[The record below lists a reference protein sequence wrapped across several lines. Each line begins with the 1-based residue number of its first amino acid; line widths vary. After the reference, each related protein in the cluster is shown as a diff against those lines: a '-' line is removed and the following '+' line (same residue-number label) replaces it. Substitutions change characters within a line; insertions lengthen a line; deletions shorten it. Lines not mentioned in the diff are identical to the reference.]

1 MPKRNL
7 DRRTE
12 RTRQALNSAFV
23 KILLER
29 GYANFTIG
37 EVADRA
43 NVGRSTLYAHYSG
56 KKDLLKECISRP
68 SAVLAS
74 IVGLDVAAK
83 TIAPIIDHFV
93 EQRILNGILFTVPV
107 RPIWVRS
114 LGGLIEPKV
123 ARLARDSGAR
133 PLLSAKLISQLLAEM
148 QIVLVA
154 NCLALNVIP
163 RSDAIAEAV
172 IASSRAILAAL
183 LRPRSGA
190 SLFIPT

>member
-83 TIAPIIDHFV
+83 TIAPIIDNFV

-114 LGGLIEPKV
+114 LAGLIEPKV

-148 QIVLVA
+148 Q
-154 NCLALNVIP
+154 
-163 RSDAIAEAV
+163 
-172 IASSRAILAAL
+172 
-183 LRPRSGA
+183 
-190 SLFIPT
+190 